1 MNFTATEVR
10 ALEAEGFKRTG
21 ARLQAAHEQ
30 AIATMVDALY
40 ARVVR
45 TVVTQTTRK
54 LRKRGFKLSL
64 KARGLRCKSRR
75 LARVWLKECERRIA
89 EELDNRLVV
98 RHGPF

>member
-1 MNFTATEVR
+1 MNFTATEVL
-10 ALEAEGFKRTG
+10 A
-21 ARLQAAHEQ
+21 LQAEATQRNAKRLKAVHEQ
-30 AIATMVDALY
+30 MFAPMVDALY
-40 ARVVR
+40 ARLVR

-98 RHGPF
+98 RPGPF